1 MTMNNL
7 RPKCDACKSQNL
19 VGDIVGVRCADCG
32 RVSSIADVGMIAQM
46 ADEAAK
52 AAYESIDHPQHYGGA
67 DDPYEAIKIIEALGW
82 LEGFCKGSAL
92 KYLVRA
98 GDKPGESEDRDL
110 GKAEW
115 YIRYWRERRAAATT
129 KGEKSGQQTEQ
140 R

>member
-1 MTMNNL
+1 MTMNDL
-7 RPKCDACKSQNL
+7 RPKCDACMMP
-19 VGDIVGVRCADCG
+19 DRCKDAGYC
-32 RVSSIADVGMIAQM
+32 IAPPPVPTA
-46 ADEAAK
+46 EET
-52 AAYESIDHPQHYGGA
+52 AYESIDHPQHYGGA

-98 GDKPGESEDRDL
+98 GDKPGESENRDL

-129 KGEKSGQQTEQ
+129 KGEKSGQQTDQ